1 MRHSRNRKVGGGG
14 DIDEEIKTIEIKLNE
29 VQDSVNKLKEKYDT
43 TSSNT
48 EEPFIKEEE
57 TIIKEDG
64 PIQEM
69 IPKPWQEDKN
79 LKFKDGQNGRVTLSF
94 PRIMLLLSNIDTK
107 TNTNKPW
114 MEIKMKLLD
123 ATSTQEVQNIINQYK
138 IRFSANSIGGTR
150 KKRHGG
156 KRRRTS
162 KKY

>member
-1 MRHSRNRKVGGGG
+1 MRHYKNRRGGDG
-14 DIDEEIKTIEIKLNE
+14 DIDQDIKNIEMKLNLI
-29 VQDSVNKLKEKYDT
+29 QDSVDKVQEKYNNT
-43 TSSNT
+43 PSSI
-48 EEPFIKEEE
+48 EEPVIKEEE

-64 PIQEM
+64 PIQET

-79 LKFKDGQNGRVTLSF
+79 IKFKDGQGGRVTLSF
-94 PRIMLLLSNIDTK
+94 PRIMLLLSNNVTQG
-107 TNTNKPW
+107 NANKPW
-114 MEIKMKLLD
+114 TEIKMKLLD
-123 ATSTQEVQNIINQYK
+123 ATSTQEVQNVINQYK

>member
-1 MRHSRNRKVGGGG
+1 MRHSRNRKVGGG

-29 VQDSVNKLKEKYDT
+29 IQGSVNKLKEKYNT
-43 TSSNT
+43 TSSIT
-48 EEPFIKEEE
+48 EEPVIKEEE
-57 TIIKEDG
+57 TVIKEEG
-64 PIQEM
+64 PIQET

-79 LKFKDGQNGRVTLSF
+79 IKFKDGQGGRVTLSF

-123 ATSTQEVQNIINQYK
+123 ATSTQEVQNVINQYK

-150 KKRHGG
+150 KKRRGG

>member
-1 MRHSRNRKVGGGG
+1 MRHTRNRKVGGG

-29 VQDSVNKLKEKYDT
+29 IQGSVNKLKEKYNT
-43 TSSNT
+43 TSSIT
-48 EEPFIKEEE
+48 EEPVIKEEE
-57 TIIKEDG
+57 TVIKEEG
-64 PIQEM
+64 PIQET

-79 LKFKDGQNGRVTLSF
+79 IKFKDGQGGRVTLSF

-123 ATSTQEVQNIINQYK
+123 ATSTQEVQNVINQYK

-150 KKRHGG
+150 KKRRGG